1 MKGKTMNEA
10 HISGWTF
17 KPETKKLSS
26 GKDLIRFA
34 LKYGNGKDKDGKWQN
49 AFIPVKIFTDG
60 LTIEDNQQVEVWG
73 RIACDEWTD
82 KQGQKR
88 NTTYLSAMR
97 IETKEQKKK
106 DVQIE
111 DSEMPF

>member
-1 MKGKTMNEA
+1 M
-10 HISGWTF
+10 HISGWVF
-17 KPETKKLSS
+17 KQETRKLSS
-26 GKDLIRFA
+26 GKDLIRFS

-49 AFIPVKIFTDG
+49 AFLPVKIFADG
-60 LTIEDNQQVEVWG
+60 LSVEDNQQVEVWG

-97 IETKEQKKK
+97 IEKKEQKKN

-111 DSEMPF
+111 DSEIPF

>member
-1 MKGKTMNEA
+1 MNEV
-10 HISGWTF
+10 HISGWVF
-17 KPETKKLSS
+17 KPETRKLSS

-49 AFIPVKIFTDG
+49 AFLPVKIFADG
-60 LTIEDNQQVEVWG
+60 LTVADNQQVEVWG
-73 RIACDEWTD
+73 RIACDEWID

-88 NTTYLSAMR
+88 NITYLSAMR
-97 IETKEQKKK
+97 VETKEQKKN